1 MAMKDVKARLL
12 ADYEAKIAEVN
23 KVCAKGTN
31 AEVEGKLSELKNI
44 ENEYRALHEKEV
56 FMSCA
61 DVHEALEKHHFTTI
75 SHKKVSEDGLMTGVE
90 KSERMVQIDLRK
102 FCEDKGL
109 DMGWYYEMQALNKR
123 LTLKAATE
131 LGVSA
136 KEMKSID
143 DSYCMDKLAKEIDLG
158 KTPTSDTQ
166 CVKHMQK
173 VLDSLSEGEG
183 RVNGHDLAYVW
194 LCYAKKNNKTS
205 LRVICSK
212 HTILQSLL
220 MDVFHRV
227 VTNGSYGVDHKR
239 VNTVVEGSE
248 PKTEPAKPEK
258 QTTSKK
264 NKQKGQTTSKK
275 TTKVSEPE
283 TVVVK
288 KDATA
293 A

>member
-1 MAMKDVKARLL
+1 MATKDIKARLL

-23 KVCAKGTN
+23 KICAKGTA
-31 AEVEGKLSELKNI
+31 AEVEVKLTELKNI
-44 ENEYRALHEKEV
+44 ENDYRALREKEV
-56 FMSCA
+56 FASCS
-61 DVHEALEKHHFTTI
+61 DVHEALVQHHFTTI
-75 SHKKVSEDGLMTGVE
+75 SHKKISEDGVMTGVE

-102 FCEDKGL
+102 FCEYKSL
-109 DMGWYYEMQALNKR
+109 DMGWFYEMQALNKR

-143 DSYCMDKLAKEIDLG
+143 DSYSMDKLAAEIDLG

-183 RVNGHDLAYVW
+183 RVNSHDLAYIW
-194 LCYAKKNNKTS
+194 LCYAKKNNKTA

-220 MDVFHRV
+220 RDVFHRV
-227 VTNGSYGVDHKR
+227 VTNGTYGVDHKR
-239 VNTVVEGSE
+239 TSNVAEGSE
-248 PKTEPAKPEK
+248 PKTETAK
-258 QTTSKK
+258 QTKPKASKK
-264 NKQKGQTTSKK
+264 
-275 TTKVSEPE
+275 VAEAE

-288 KDATA
+288 KAEA
-293 A
+293 AA

>member
-1 MAMKDVKARLL
+1 MATKDIKARLL

-23 KVCAKGTN
+23 KICAKGTA
-31 AEVEGKLSELKNI
+31 AEVEGKLTELKNI
-44 ENEYRALHEKEV
+44 ENDYRALREKEV
-56 FMSCA
+56 FASCA
-61 DVHEALEKHHFTTI
+61 DVHEALVQHHFTTI
-75 SHKKVSEDGLMTGVE
+75 SHKKISEDGVMTGVE
-90 KSERMVQIDLRK
+90 KSEKMVQIDLRK
-102 FCEDKGL
+102 FCEYKSL
-109 DMGWYYEMQALNKR
+109 DMGWFYEMQALNKR

-136 KEMKSID
+136 KELKSID
-143 DSYCMDKLAKEIDLG
+143 DSYSMDKLAAEIDLG

-183 RVNGHDLAYVW
+183 RVNNHDLTYVW
-194 LCYAKKNNKTS
+194 LCYAKKNNKNA

-227 VTNGSYGVDHKR
+227 VTNGTYGVDHKR
-239 VNTVVEGSE
+239 VSPTVEGSE
-248 PKTEPAKPEK
+248 TKTETAK
-258 QTTSKK
+258 S
-264 NKQKGQTTSKK
+264 K
-275 TTKVSEPE
+275 TTKKVAEAE

-288 KDATA
+288 KGETA

>member
-1 MAMKDVKARLL
+1 MAVKDIKARLL

-23 KVCAKGTN
+23 KVCSKGTN
-31 AEVEGKLSELKNI
+31 AEVEGKLAELKKI
-44 ENEYRALHEKEV
+44 ENDFRSVREKEV
-56 FMSCA
+56 FASCA
-61 DVHEALEKHHFTTI
+61 DVHDALVRHHFATI
-75 SHKKVSEDGLMTGVE
+75 SHKKVTEEGLMTGIE
-90 KSERMVQIDLRK
+90 KAERLVQIDLRK
-102 FCEDKGL
+102 FCESKGF

-143 DSYCMDKLAKEIDLG
+143 DSYSMDKLAKEIDLG

-166 CVKHMQK
+166 CVKHIQK

-183 RVNGHDLAYVW
+183 RVNSHDLAYIW
-194 LCYAKKNNKTS
+194 LCYAKKNNKTA

-227 VTNGSYGVDHKR
+227 VTGASYGVDHKR
-239 VNTVVEGSE
+239 VPSAVEGSATKTDSPE
-248 PKTEPAKPEK
+248 QKKPKA
-258 QTTSKK
+258 SKK
-264 NKQKGQTTSKK
+264 VDEAT
-275 TTKVSEPE
+275 

-288 KDATA
+288 KADAA

>member
-1 MAMKDVKARLL
+1 MATKDIKARLL

-23 KVCAKGTN
+23 KICAKGTA
-31 AEVEGKLSELKNI
+31 AEVEGKLTELKNI
-44 ENEYRALHEKEV
+44 ENDYRALREKEV
-56 FMSCA
+56 FASCA
-61 DVHEALEKHHFTTI
+61 DVHEALVQHHFTTI
-75 SHKKVSEDGLMTGVE
+75 SHKKISDDGVMTGVE
-90 KSERMVQIDLRK
+90 KSEKMAQIDLRK
-102 FCEDKGL
+102 FCEYKSL
-109 DMGWYYEMQALNKR
+109 DMGWFYEMQALNKR

-136 KEMKSID
+136 KELKSID
-143 DSYCMDKLAKEIDLG
+143 DSYSMDKLAAEIDLG

-183 RVNGHDLAYVW
+183 RVNSHDLTYVW
-194 LCYAKKNNKTS
+194 LCYAKKNNKNA

-227 VTNGSYGVDHKR
+227 VTNGTYGVDHKR
-239 VNTVVEGSE
+239 VSPAVEGSE
-248 PKTEPAKPEK
+248 TKTETAKPKPKTP
-258 QTTSKK
+258 KK
-264 NKQKGQTTSKK
+264 
-275 TTKVSEPE
+275 VAEAE

-288 KDATA
+288 KAETA

>member
-1 MAMKDVKARLL
+1 MATKDIKARLL

-23 KVCAKGTN
+23 KICAKGTA
-31 AEVEGKLSELKNI
+31 AEVEGKLTELKNI
-44 ENEYRALHEKEV
+44 ENDYRALREKEV
-56 FMSCA
+56 FASCA
-61 DVHEALEKHHFTTI
+61 DVHEALVQHHFTTI
-75 SHKKVSEDGLMTGVE
+75 SHKKISDDGVMTGVE
-90 KSERMVQIDLRK
+90 KSEKMVQIDLRK
-102 FCEDKGL
+102 FCEYKSL
-109 DMGWYYEMQALNKR
+109 DMGWFYEMQALNKR

-136 KEMKSID
+136 KELKSID
-143 DSYCMDKLAKEIDLG
+143 DSYSMDKLAAEIDLG

-183 RVNGHDLAYVW
+183 RVNSHDLTYVW
-194 LCYAKKNNKTS
+194 LCYAKKNNKNA

-227 VTNGSYGVDHKR
+227 VTNGTYGVDHKR
-239 VNTVVEGSE
+239 VSPAVEGSE
-248 PKTEPAKPEK
+248 TKTETAKPAKPK
-258 QTTSKK
+258 TPKK
-264 NKQKGQTTSKK
+264 
-275 TTKVSEPE
+275 VAEAE

-288 KDATA
+288 KAETA

>member
-1 MAMKDVKARLL
+1 MATKDIKARLL

-23 KVCAKGTN
+23 KICAKGTT
-31 AEVEGKLSELKNI
+31 AEVEGKLTELKNI
-44 ENEYRALHEKEV
+44 ENDFRALREKEV
-56 FMSCA
+56 FASCA
-61 DVHEALEKHHFTTI
+61 DVHEALVQHDFTTI
-75 SHKKVSEDGLMTGVE
+75 SHKKISEDGIMTGIE

-102 FCEDKGL
+102 FCEYKSL
-109 DMGWYYEMQALNKR
+109 DMGWFYEMQALNKR

-136 KEMKSID
+136 KDLKSID
-143 DSYCMDKLAKEIDLG
+143 DSYSMDKLAAEIDLG

-183 RVNGHDLAYVW
+183 RVNSHDLAYIW
-194 LCYAKKNNKTS
+194 LCYAKKNNKTA

-227 VTNGSYGVDHKR
+227 VTNGTYGVDHKR
-239 VNTVVEGSE
+239 TSNVAEGSE
-248 PKTEPAKPEK
+248 PKTETAK
-258 QTTSKK
+258 QTKPKASKK
-264 NKQKGQTTSKK
+264 
-275 TTKVSEPE
+275 VAEAE

-288 KDATA
+288 KAEA
-293 A
+293 AA

>member
-1 MAMKDVKARLL
+1 MATKDIKARLL

-23 KVCAKGTN
+23 KICAKGTA
-31 AEVEGKLSELKNI
+31 AEVEGKLTELKNI
-44 ENEYRALHEKEV
+44 ENDYRALREKEV
-56 FMSCA
+56 FASCA
-61 DVHEALEKHHFTTI
+61 DVHEALVQHHFTTI
-75 SHKKVSEDGLMTGVE
+75 SHKKISEDGVMTGVE
-90 KSERMVQIDLRK
+90 KSEKMVQIDLRK
-102 FCEDKGL
+102 FCEYKSL
-109 DMGWYYEMQALNKR
+109 DMGWFYEMQALNKR

-136 KEMKSID
+136 KELKSID
-143 DSYCMDKLAKEIDLG
+143 DSYSMDKLAAEIDLG

-183 RVNGHDLAYVW
+183 RVNNHDLTYVW
-194 LCYAKKNNKTS
+194 LCYAKKNNKNA

-227 VTNGSYGVDHKR
+227 VTNGAYGVDHKR
-239 VNTVVEGSE
+239 VSPTVEGSE
-248 PKTEPAKPEK
+248 TKTETAKPK
-258 QTTSKK
+258 ATKK
-264 NKQKGQTTSKK
+264 
-275 TTKVSEPE
+275 VAEAE

-288 KDATA
+288 KAETA